1 MVKLRDIAQDYP
13 ERCESTCLTK
23 ASKNGNRHNRWGV
36 SSKWSE
42 EKTPSCEK
50 CDTKRVIE
58 ILANKHHNPLEKCEH
73 CLDWQR
79 VIVNHDTLP
88 VNLEHIE
95 STNAEPVDLPPF
107 SISFKMITKSLS
119 MLQDDLRERMRN
131 RSKCPTIKTLK
142 ELFSVMNILGTHQ
155 GEFAKQI
162 RKGLLADKEKF
173 DITKCSLYPWV
184 ISVFAESGIDID
196 HFQPAPMHLLFLG
209 ILKSLIAEL
218 PRIFNRLDKAENQ
231 AWHDLVTDMKDF
243 LSLLNSLS
251 VDWCDVRLFSGDSSS
266 SVGVAGWTS
275 KHCVALS
282 RLILHCFAS
291 TDGLLARDEI
301 SEDTKIGMKLYRKM
315 LLSFLLLLS
324 HSFDPDY
331 VSSCERDEKIEH
343 YVRLFLSSCRN
354 FDLKI
359 RNNMQKIKELQ
370 KQRRIEKNAQKQRQ
384 EVRKA
389 AKINPKAKKQ
399 QKTGTRDAK
408 GKADKN
414 KQKSKIG
421 AVKVKI
427 KCVEHTDDSDDDGDD
442 KVPFYLSKPNF
453 QGLLGLGMMVQT
465 FGSIANM
472 WEGNNEGYIR
482 YLKREMG
489 VMMNNDEFLSKVLIK
504 TARARFFDDILSEN
518 SFLSTSYQRNY
529 NVTIYRSLSDI
540 IEKKKLGDPIS
551 GMVDKFD
558 NLFVCY
564 RGSENTVCTRQL
576 DFTESVGRKR
586 FTIWYS
592 TFELSKT
599 ESRYNDSKDFVSH
612 CHDYFIGVSDR
623 GSDDAKMFSIVCRS
637 WRMRC
642 ETGSLS
648 KPISDKSILLLV

>member
-1 MVKLRDIAQDYP
+1 M
-13 ERCESTCLTK
+13 T
-23 ASKNGNRHNRWGV
+23 
-36 SSKWSE
+36 
-42 EKTPSCEK
+42 
-50 CDTKRVIE
+50 
-58 ILANKHHNPLEKCEH
+58 
-73 CLDWQR
+73 
-79 VIVNHDTLP
+79 
-88 VNLEHIE
+88 
-95 STNAEPVDLPPF
+95 
-107 SISFKMITKSLS
+107 
-119 MLQDDLRERMRN
+119 
-131 RSKCPTIKTLK
+131 
-142 ELFSVMNILGTHQ
+142 
-155 GEFAKQI
+155 
-162 RKGLLADKEKF
+162 
-173 DITKCSLYPWV
+173 
-184 ISVFAESGIDID
+184 
-196 HFQPAPMHLLFLG
+196 
-209 ILKSLIAEL
+209 
-218 PRIFNRLDKAENQ
+218 
-231 AWHDLVTDMKDF
+231 
-243 LSLLNSLS
+243 
-251 VDWCDVRLFSGDSSS
+251 
-266 SVGVAGWTS
+266 
-275 KHCVALS
+275 
-282 RLILHCFAS
+282 
-291 TDGLLARDEI
+291 
-301 SEDTKIGMKLYRKM
+301 
-315 LLSFLLLLS
+315 
-324 HSFDPDY
+324 
-331 VSSCERDEKIEH
+331 
-343 YVRLFLSSCRN
+343 
-354 FDLKI
+354 
-359 RNNMQKIKELQ
+359 
-370 KQRRIEKNAQKQRQ
+370 
-384 EVRKA
+384 
-389 AKINPKAKKQ
+389 
-399 QKTGTRDAK
+399 
-408 GKADKN
+408 
-414 KQKSKIG
+414 KSKIG

-599 ESRYNDSKDFVSH
+599 ESRYNDSKDFVSC

-648 KPISDKSILLLV
+648 KPIPDKSILLLF